1 METEV
6 EYDEFGLP
14 VVKLKISTPPPPS
27 SPSAPMAEERG
38 NEKIGEPL
46 TEEVKPTESKQLK
59 PTVSTDAVSTVSSA
73 TNTPTSQNV
82 ATDAAPPMSPE
93 ESANKTGLANEA
105 AAAVVVKDQVVRP
118 STDIPQADRE
128 WNEKKMFSEDPADP
142 SSTVG
147 TGGPVSEWSHQQIVR
162 REEEKDKDRGG
173 TGEGDDGWQEMPA
186 FASHDLYDDEG
197 RLIAK
202 EAQDSEDEGEKSA
215 SKGYTRVYDDEDAQ
229 SATSMDENTSYLF
242 KETED
247 DEASRNPLSQM
258 QATKELL
265 TEGQR
270 IAYVGVCKLALEQM
284 VTDQGKLEGKGRTVK
299 KELQLARESMKM
311 WSQKMMVRL
320 YTHMDISSAG
330 PIAFVAFF
338 YYFRSGMGVLVSS
351 R

>member
-1 METEV
+1 MGTEV

-14 VVKLKISTPPPPS
+14 VAKLKISTPPPPS
-27 SPSAPMAEERG
+27 SPSAPMVEEEKG
-38 NEKIGEPL
+38 NEKVDEPPAV
-46 TEEVKPTESKQLK
+46 EVKPTEPKQAK
-59 PTVSTDAVSTVSSA
+59 STVPADTSPTISPT
-73 TNTPTSQNV
+73 TNMPASRNV
-82 ATDAAPPMSPE
+82 ATDVAPPMSPK

-105 AAAVVVKDQVVRP
+105 AAAVVVRDQVVRP
-118 STDIPQADRE
+118 SADIPQADRE

-142 SSTVG
+142 PSTVG

-162 REEEKDKDRGG
+162 REEGNDKDKGRV
-173 TGEGDDGWQEMPA
+173 EEEDDGWQEMPA

-270 IAYVGVCKLALEQM
+270 IAYVGVCKLAMEQM
-284 VTDQGKLEGKGRTVK
+284 VTDQGKLEGKGRSIK

-330 PIAFVAFF
+330 PIAFVSFF
-338 YYFRSGMGVLVSS
+338 IFRSRNGCSS
-351 R
+351 S

>member
-1 METEV
+1 MEV

-14 VVKLKISTPPPPS
+14 VAKLKISTPPPPS
-27 SPSAPMAEERG
+27 SPSTPMVEERG
-38 NEKIGEPL
+38 DETVDEPL
-46 TEEVKPTESKQLK
+46 TVEVKPTK
-59 PTVSTDAVSTVSSA
+59 PEQAKSAVSADTGSTVSST
-73 TNTPTSQNV
+73 TNTPASRNV
-82 ATDAAPPMSPE
+82 ATDIAPPMSPK

-105 AAAVVVKDQVVRP
+105 AAAAVVKDQVVRP
-118 STDIPQADRE
+118 SADIPQADRE

-142 SSTVG
+142 PSTVG

-162 REEEKDKDRGG
+162 REEENDRDKGG
-173 TGEGDDGWQEMPA
+173 VEEEDDGWQEMPA

-270 IAYVGVCKLALEQM
+270 IAYVGVCKLAMEQM

-299 KELQLARESMKM
+299 KELQLARDSMKM

-320 YTHMDISSAG
+320 YMHMDISSAG
-330 PIAFVAFF
+330 PVAFVALFAF
-338 YYFRSGMGVLVSS
+338 GSGVGVLVLG